1 MDLDILDHSSQ
12 ATAMFLAFLQD
23 FIAYECIE
31 GDRLISTS
39 VTCKLECLTL
49 PPCFPEHHLRN
60 NNNNNNNNN
69 YKSKL

>member
-1 MDLDILDHSSQ
+1 
-12 ATAMFLAFLQD
+12 MFLAFLRD

-39 VTCKLECLTL
+39 VTSKLECLTF

-60 NNNNNNNNN
+60 NNNNNLA
-69 YKSKL
+69 YQASDYVVFY

>member
-1 MDLDILDHSSQ
+1 
-12 ATAMFLAFLQD
+12 MFLAFLQD

-39 VTCKLECLTL
+39 VTCKLECLTFL

-60 NNNNNNNNN
+60 NINTC
-69 YKSKL
+69 YLLIRGF